1 MLITSFALYTPVGYH
16 GVMRREIKDG
26 AKRRLAILGG
36 QVRGIQEMVEQEKY
50 CVDIITQ
57 IEAVREAL
65 SGVKNIILENHIST
79 HVLEQMKNGD
89 DKKAAKEILK
99 IYKLAQ
105 K

>member
-1 MLITSFALYTPVGYH
+1 MKQ
-16 GVMRREIKDG
+16 EIKKG
-26 AKRRLAILGG
+26 AQRRLAIVAG

-65 SGVKNIILENHIST
+65 SGIGNLILQNHLET
-79 HVLEQMKNGD
+79 HIMHQIKHGEE
-89 DKKAAKEILK
+89 KKAVTEILK

-105 K
+105 T